1 MIWTCGPAST
11 GSTQSPQPAQSAAV
25 PAAATLEPCSV
36 IAKGDVEQ
44 VVGKPVGEGKLNA
57 INKSICEFNIDEMG
71 SAISFMLTPRS
82 LEDTVDKL
90 LAEMRKRKIHA
101 EPLAG
106 MGDGAY
112 RAVSYG
118 MRQAGAYIQGTET
131 RGRHAG
137 SSRHGA

>member
-1 MIWTCGPAST
+1 
-11 GSTQSPQPAQSAAV
+11 V

-90 LAEMRKRKIHA
+90 LAEMSKRKIHA

-112 RAVSYG
+112 RAESYG
-118 MRQAGAYIQGTET
+118 MRQAGAYKGRNHVVVTVAVPGMEPT
-131 RGRHAG
+131 RAQAIADQALRKALE
-137 SSRHGA
+137 RL

>member
-1 MIWTCGPAST
+1 M
-11 GSTQSPQPAQSAAV
+11 
-25 PAAATLEPCSV
+25 

-90 LAEMRKRKIHA
+90 LAEMSKRKIHA

-118 MRQAGAYIQGTET
+118 MRQAGAYKGRKHVVVTVAVPGMEPT
-131 RGRHAG
+131 RAQAIADQALRKALE
-137 SSRHGA
+137 RL